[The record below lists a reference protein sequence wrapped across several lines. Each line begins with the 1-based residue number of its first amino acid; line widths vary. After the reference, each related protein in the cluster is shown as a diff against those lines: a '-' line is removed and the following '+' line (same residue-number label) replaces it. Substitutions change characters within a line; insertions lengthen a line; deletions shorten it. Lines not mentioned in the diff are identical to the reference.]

1 MGRGPTPQEETHS
14 WYCKFG
20 QEVMTGKLTGLKGEP
35 AAVALLT
42 GHCIPSSMPSL
53 MKSSVT
59 SDLIFIL
66 DIP

>member
-1 MGRGPTPQEETHS
+1 MI
-14 WYCKFG
+14 
-20 QEVMTGKLTGLKGEP
+20 GKLTGLKDEP
-35 AAVALLT
+35 AAVLFLT
-42 GHCIPSSMPSL
+42 GCCILSFKLSL